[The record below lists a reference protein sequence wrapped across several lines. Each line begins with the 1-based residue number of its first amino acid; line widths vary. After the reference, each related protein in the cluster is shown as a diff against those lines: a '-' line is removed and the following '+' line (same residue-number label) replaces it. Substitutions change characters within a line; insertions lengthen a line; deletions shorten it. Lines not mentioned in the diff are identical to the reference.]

1 MSAYWLLKTEP
12 NDYSYDDLVREGRV
26 VWDGVRNPVA
36 QKHVRAVEP
45 GDQAFVYHTGKE
57 KAVVGI
63 ARVESSAYPD
73 PEGRAELAVF
83 QISPLDRLRRP
94 VTLAEIKA
102 SREFDDWELVRIP
115 RLSVMPVSRRTWSRI
130 IRISRT

>member
-26 VWDGVRNPVA
+26 VWNGVRNPVA
-36 QKHVRAVEP
+36 QKHLRAVEP

-73 PEGRAELAVF
+73 PEGSAELVVF
-83 QISPLDRLRRP
+83 EISPLKRLRRP
-94 VTLAEIKA
+94 VTLADIKA

-115 RLSVMPVSRRTWSRI
+115 RLSVMPVSRRTWSGI
-130 IRISRT
+130 IRMSRT